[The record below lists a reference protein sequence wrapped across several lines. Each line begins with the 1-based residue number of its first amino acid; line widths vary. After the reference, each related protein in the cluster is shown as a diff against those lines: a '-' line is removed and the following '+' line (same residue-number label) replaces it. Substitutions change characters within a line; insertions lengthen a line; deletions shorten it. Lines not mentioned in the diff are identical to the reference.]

1 MRSDGGDHARR
12 GLTEWIFPLVGAG
25 RYGYGRYPRWLRNFP
40 SGVGR
45 PCSHPH
51 ACSASLKASRVS
63 RRAAETSA
71 SYRGGVHPD
80 TGKPDPR
87 RWRALAVTLTAGFMS
102 LLDVSIVN
110 VALPSIQRGLGASAS
125 GVQWVVS
132 GYALT
137 FGLVL
142 VSGGR
147 LGDALGRRRMF
158 LFALSAFVLTSA
170 LAGAAVNESML
181 VSARLSQG
189 VAAGLLTPQNSGL
202 IQELFRG
209 AERGRAF
216 GAFGTTVSLSTAV
229 GPVLGGAII
238 ALFGAENG
246 WRWVFFVNV
255 PIGVLAF
262 VLALRLLPAAPRR
275 SGTLRSQLDVVGVV
289 LLGAAVLGLL
299 FPLVRWGQ
307 GGFDAVS
314 ALWWMPLAAVAFA
327 VAFVV
332 WERRLVRRDGSP
344 LLDVRL
350 FTETPGFATGAAI
363 GTVYFAGFAGIWLV
377 FALFFQ
383 QGLGY
388 TPLESGLVVTPF
400 ALGAAVS
407 ATVAGRLVA
416 RLGRL
421 LTLAGLCLVAVGL
434 AAVAVISPLTP
445 PSTTGFAVALPLLVA
460 GLGGG
465 MVISPNTT
473 LTLECVPTR
482 MAGVAGG
489 ALQTG
494 QRIGTA
500 IGVAVLASVF
510 HAGVGSVG
518 GYPEGLRWAMASA
531 VALVVLALV
540 LAVVDARRR
549 PRRAPPQSRR
559 VSARTPFE

>member
-1 MRSDGGDHARR
+1 M
-12 GLTEWIFPLVGAG
+12 IP
-25 RYGYGRYPRWLRNFP
+25 
-40 SGVGR
+40 
-45 PCSHPH
+45 
-51 ACSASLKASRVS
+51 
-63 RRAAETSA
+63 ET
-71 SYRGGVHPD
+71 D
-80 TGKPDPR
+80 EPDPR

-110 VALPSIQRGLGASAS
+110 VALPSIQRGLGASPA
-125 GVQWVVS
+125 GIQWVVS

-142 VSGGR
+142 VAGGR

-170 LAGAAVNESML
+170 LAGAAVNETML
-181 VSARLSQG
+181 VVARLLQG
-189 VAAGLLTPQNSGL
+189 VAAGMLTPQNSGL

-238 ALFGAENG
+238 AVFGAEQG

-255 PIGVLAF
+255 PIGVLAL
-262 VLALRLLPAAPRR
+262 VLALRLLPKAPRSTTR
-275 SGTLRSQLDVVGVV
+275 LRSQLDFVGIA
-289 LLGAAVLGLL
+289 LLGTAVLGLL
-299 FPLVRWGQ
+299 LPLVRSEQ
-307 GGFDAVS
+307 GGLT
-314 ALWWMPLAAVAFA
+314 ALWWLPLVAV
-327 VAFVV
+327 VVGLLFVL
-332 WERRLVRRDGSP
+332 WERRVVRRGGSP

-350 FTETPGFATGAAI
+350 FTETPGYATGAAI

-377 FALFFQ
+377 FALYFQ

-407 ATVAGRLVA
+407 ATVAGRLVP
-416 RLGRL
+416 RLGRK
-421 LTLAGLCLVAVGL
+421 LTLVGLAMVAVGL
-434 AAVAVISPLTP
+434 GAVAVVAPLV
-445 PSTTGFAVALPLLVA
+445 SAELTGYAVAAPLLVA

-473 LTLECVPTR
+473 LTLDRVPTR

-510 HAGVGSVG
+510 HVGIDSPG
-518 GYPEGLRWAMASA
+518 GYEAGLRWAMLTAVGIVA
-531 VALVVLALV
+531 VALS
-540 LAVVDARRR
+540 LAVLDLRRR
-549 PRRAPPQSRR
+549 PPRPLGGPPSR
-559 VSARTPFE
+559 VTTSSTPME

>member
-1 MRSDGGDHARR
+1 VVTSQ
-12 GLTEWIFPLVGAG
+12 T
-25 RYGYGRYPRWLRNFP
+25 
-40 SGVGR
+40 
-45 PCSHPH
+45 
-51 ACSASLKASRVS
+51 
-63 RRAAETSA
+63 AE
-71 SYRGGVHPD
+71 PD
-80 TGKPDPR
+80 AR

-110 VALPSIQRGLGASAS
+110 VALPSIQEGLGASTA

-158 LFALSAFVLTSA
+158 LIALSAFVLTSA
-170 LAGAAVNESML
+170 VAGAAMNETML
-181 VSARLSQG
+181 VTARLLQG
-189 VAAGLLTPQNSGL
+189 MAAGMLTPQNSGL
-202 IQELFRG
+202 IQEMFSG

-238 ALFGAENG
+238 GLFGAENG
-246 WRWVFFVNV
+246 WRWVFLVNI
-255 PIGVLAF
+255 PIGALAF
-262 VLALRLLPAAPRR
+262 VLALRWLPKAPRR
-275 SGTLRSQLDVVGVV
+275 TTPLRSQLDFVGVV
-289 LLGAAVLGLL
+289 LLGFAVLGVL
-299 FPLVRWGQ
+299 FPLVRSEQ
-307 GGFDAVS
+307 GGWS
-314 ALWWMPLAAVAFA
+314 TLWWMPLVAVACV
-327 VAFVV
+327 VAFVW
-332 WERRLVRRDGSP
+332 WERRVVRRGGAP

-350 FTETPGFATGAAI
+350 FTETPGYATGAAI

-377 FALFFQ
+377 FALYFQ

-400 ALGAAVS
+400 AIGAAVS
-407 ATVAGRLVA
+407 ATLAGRLVA
-416 RLGRL
+416 RLGRV
-421 LTLAGLCLVAVGL
+421 LTLVGLCLVLLGLGAVGVVGPMVD
-434 AAVAVISPLTP
+434 ASI
-445 PSTTGFAVALPLLVA
+445 TGFAVALPLVVA
-460 GLGGG
+460 GFGGG

-473 LTLECVPTR
+473 LTLEAVPTR

-510 HAGVGSVG
+510 HIGIESDG
-518 GYPEGLRWAMASA
+518 GYDDGLRWAMLSA
-531 VALVVLALV
+531 VALVALALA
-540 LAVVDARRR
+540 LAVVDLRRR
-549 PRRAPPQSRR
+549 PGVDPQRRQRT
-559 VSARTPFE
+559 ARATTPLE